1 MSQVRLT
8 PAARDDVRRLR
19 DWLSEMAGRERTRGF
34 VKRLLDHCQRLA
46 ATPAL
51 GSLRPE
57 FGEGVRTTVVAP
69 YVIIYEPK
77 GYGMRVLRI
86 IHGHRNIERAWREE
100 T

>member
-1 MSQVRLT
+1 MAQVRLT
-8 PAARDDVRRLR
+8 PAARNDVRRLR
-19 DWLSEMAGRERTRGF
+19 EWLIEVAGRERAKGF
-34 VKRLLDHCQRLA
+34 VGRLLDHCQRLA
-46 ATPAL
+46 ATPAA
-51 GSLRPE
+51 GGLRPQ
-57 FGEGVRTTVVAP
+57 FGEGVRSTVVAP